1 VAVGWRVRTV
11 QVRVSTSLSPLGRCP
26 ECCSA
31 GTSPTTRDPLPQT
44 AMRPS
49 PSPAGGPPGAGV
61 ELGLGGWSESR
72 GFWNPACASGRRGP
86 SQASAWGASATI
98 PMSTVANRG
107 SRTGS
112 TTCSAS
118 SRATTAGLYPIT
130 PITGPPGPASSPA
143 PASKVGAHPEGRAQ
157 APDLRP
163 RGLPVGSVAG
173 RRTGCSRLSPPWG
186 MGTTT
191 PAACGRFPSDTMRG
205 AADPVAAS
213 RGAAPP
219 VERCERHGPSPGR
232 ARGVR
237 RLRVLRVP

>member
-1 VAVGWRVRTV
+1 MAVGWRVRTV
-11 QVRVSTSLSPLGRCP
+11 QVRVSISLSPLGRCS

-49 PSPAGGPPGAGV
+49 PSQQAARQVPALSLASAGGPSRAGSGTRPAPAAAAAQPGQR
-61 ELGLGGWSESR
+61 LGRLGHDPDVHCGHPGQPDR
-72 GFWNPACASGRRGP
+72 A
-86 SQASAWGASATI
+86 
-98 PMSTVANRG
+98 
-107 SRTGS
+107 

-143 PASKVGAHPEGRAQ
+143 PASKVGAHPEGRAR
-157 APDLRP
+157 APDLRL
-163 RGLPVGSVAG
+163 RGPPVGSVAG